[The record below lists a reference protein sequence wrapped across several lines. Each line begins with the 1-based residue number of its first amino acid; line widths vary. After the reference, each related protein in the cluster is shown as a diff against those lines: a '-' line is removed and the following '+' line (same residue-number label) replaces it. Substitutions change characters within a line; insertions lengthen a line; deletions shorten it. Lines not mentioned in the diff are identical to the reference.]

1 MPVGDTGRLPL
12 GIWQPCVHR
21 PGVQSG
27 RQVGKTVTNVA
38 LHSDAPRAREHRAGT
53 SPGLRAGKQHLSLR
67 TSGLKVGGRGE
78 GRELGKYNC
87 IRVKQEGS

>member
-1 MPVGDTGRLPL
+1 MVGDTGRLPL

-27 RQVGKTVTNVA
+27 RQVGKTATNVA
-38 LHSDAPRAREHRAGT
+38 LHSDAQRAREHRAGT
-53 SPGLRAGKQHLSLR
+53 SPGLRAGKHFSQENTFPPGSR
-67 TSGLKVGGRGE
+67 WVEEGE

-87 IRVKQEGS
+87 IRVKQE